1 MWLCGSFGGGAY
13 TPKDLCAHRSGVSTL
28 VRRFQCWD
36 PPNREMFATTTTI
49 RCTNEGRKV
58 CNLITSPRWFS
69 EEKLPENLCRAN
81 AGLYSTPPHTGSGAP
96 PCAPPACQAPSV
108 FLAGTGGV
116 CGLTEREVTPRS
128 RSSLPCR

>member
-69 EEKLPENLCRAN
+69 NSKTYIVASSGDVENL
-81 AGLYSTPPHTGSGAP
+81 YIKSGSF
-96 PCAPPACQAPSV
+96 S
-108 FLAGTGGV
+108 
-116 CGLTEREVTPRS
+116 
-128 RSSLPCR
+128 

>member
-69 EEKLPENLCRAN
+69 RRNFQKIC
-81 AGLYSTPPHTGSGAP
+81 AGQMLACIPPPRTRVLARRHVHRQLVR
-96 PCAPPACQAPSV
+96 PPACSWRV
-108 FLAGTGGV
+108 RGGSAG
-116 CGLTEREVTPRS
+116 
-128 RSSLPCR
+128 